1 MADLRRVAK
10 VLVLFPQWRCRVVSP
25 ASLRTGRAK
34 AFPLAACP
42 CCISRTLRVPFSS
55 IMHAHC
61 FFFFSNSF
69 FLLKRMNQYKDIGQ
83 YSTQQSI
90 PQTHIWAQP
99 AHRLPDVSPL
109 LCGHGGCFPDF
120 LAWQPCTS
128 SPSPYALL
136 WPASLAYSVSL
147 RSLRDPVSKAKRA
160 VLLRNNA

>member
-1 MADLRRVAK
+1 MQGCVSCFPADRK
-10 VLVLFPQWRCRVVSP
+10 SQGF
-25 ASLRTGRAK
+25 
-34 AFPLAACP
+34 
-42 CCISRTLRVPFSS
+42 PFSS
-55 IMHAHC
+55 LSLLYFQNSQGSVLIHNAC
-61 FFFFSNSF
+61 SLLFFFSNSF